1 MEHICKIC
9 HSEPGSHSFSLL
21 CTHNDNNQ
29 EVHLFYTRIADSKKY
44 NDKDGILKHYE
55 KYLNF
60 INPVSWTWIIDF
72 DDFQLKHS
80 LELSTTIGLSKLVKK
95 FGRVNRII
103 IINQSKYLKFLL
115 EIVRPFIG
123 NLNEKITIFG
133 KNNKDKLHTLLNDLN
148 LEKEYVDFLMKC

>member
-9 HSEPGSHSFSLL
+9 HSDPGSHSFSLL
-21 CTHNDNNQ
+21 CTYNDDNMK
-29 EVHLFYTRIADSKKY
+29 VHLFYTRIADSKRY

-55 KYLNF
+55 NYLNF
-60 INPVSWTWIIDF
+60 INPISWTWIVDF

-80 LELSTTIGLSKLVKK
+80 LELSTTIGLSKLIKK
-95 FGRVNRII
+95 FGKVNKII

-115 EIVRPFIG
+115 GVVKPLIG

-133 KNNKDKLHTLLNDLN
+133 KNNKDNLFTLLNDLN
-148 LEKEYVDFLMKC
+148 LENEYVEFLMKC

>member
-55 KYLNF
+55 KYLHF

-95 FGRVNRII
+95 FGKVNKII
-103 IINQSKYLKFLL
+103 IINQSKYLKCLL
-115 EIVRPFIG
+115 EIVKPFIG